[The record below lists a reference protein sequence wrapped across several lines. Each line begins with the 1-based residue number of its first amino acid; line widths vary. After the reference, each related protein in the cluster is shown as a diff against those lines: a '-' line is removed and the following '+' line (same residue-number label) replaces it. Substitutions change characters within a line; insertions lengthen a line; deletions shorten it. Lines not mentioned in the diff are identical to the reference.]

1 MVRKLLLMISPYLAG
16 FFFITTIGFIVLAA
30 YRGEMIVTLQSQLI
44 TNKDQQIKVIVEGVD
59 NAQAISEAYELGKGE
74 RQIEKEFVVKQVD
87 KIIEK
92 PFYISTVCLDSDGLS
107 VLNGSI
113 SATDASQP
121 ESTVPTATGP
131 S

>member
-74 RQIEKEFVVKQVD
+74 VD